1 MPVIQPNN
9 SFGVTS
15 GQNHNAA
22 PFLKWAGGKG
32 QLLKQYEKFIPN
44 RDRIGR
50 YFEPFIGSAALF
62 FYLQPP
68 QATLCDINHKLIDV
82 YRVVQQ
88 DVENLIEALKVH
100 KNNKTHYYR
109 VRKMKP
115 EKLTPVKQAARLIFL
130 NKTCYNGLYRENSR
144 GEFNVPFGRYKNPTI
159 CDEDRLRNASCA
171 LQGVELRDVDF
182 EEAVEPARAG
192 DFIYFDPPYVPLTA
206 TSSFTSYNKY
216 GFSHED
222 QVRLAETFRRLDRRG
237 CYVMLSNSSAPVV
250 YNLYE
255 GYKITK
261 IKARRSINSKADGRG
276 PVTELLITNGN
287 WRKILG
293 R

>member
-1 MPVIQPNN
+1 MPVTQLNN
-9 SFGVTS
+9 
-15 GQNHNAA
+15 NPNAA

-32 QLLKQYEKFIPN
+32 QLLKQYEEFIPD

-62 FYLQPP
+62 FHLQPP
-68 QATLCDINHKLIDV
+68 QATLCDINPKLIDV
-82 YRVVQQ
+82 YSVVKN
-88 DVENLIEALKVH
+88 DVENLIKALKVH

-115 EKLTPVKQAARLIFL
+115 EKLTPVEQAARLIFL
-130 NKTCYNGLYRENSR
+130 NKTCYNGLYRENSK

-159 CDEDRLRNASCA
+159 CDEERLRNASCA
-171 LQGVELRDVDF
+171 LQGVELCAADF
-182 EEAVEPARAG
+182 EKAVQSARAG

-206 TSSFTSYNKY
+206 TSNFTSYNKY
-216 GFSHED
+216 GFSHDD
-222 QVRLAETFRRLDRRG
+222 QVRLAQTFHRLDQRG
-237 CYVMLSNSSAPVV
+237 CYVMLSNSSAQVV
-250 YNLYE
+250 YDLYNGCE
-255 GYKITK
+255 MAE

-276 PVTELLITNGN
+276 PITELLITNGD
-287 WRKILG
+287 WREILG